1 MKKYSHFCLTN
12 DSACAIIFA
21 KVNDYSHFAEVQAN
35 AYSNSAR
42 RKTVESRK
50 NRGGREDEETSRE
63 SWNYG
68 KRRNIRVQFER
79 RLRGLQDK
87 RRTDCAR
94 QGFVEKARQFTETPL
109 AVGFGIGSADAAVA
123 AAEHADAVIVG
134 SAVVKRMLD
143 GQMEDAM
150 KLIRDMRDALDA
162 RYAH

>member
-1 MKKYSHFCLTN
+1 MLTNAKKNMKKYSHFRLTN
-12 DSACAIIFA
+12 DSAYAIIFA

-63 SWNYG
+63 SRNYG

-94 QGFVEKARQFTETPL
+94 QGFVDQDIR
-109 AVGFGIGSADAAVA
+109 GIND
-123 AAEHADAVIVG
+123 
-134 SAVVKRMLD
+134 K
-143 GQMEDAM
+143 
-150 KLIRDMRDALDA
+150 KP
-162 RYAH
+162 